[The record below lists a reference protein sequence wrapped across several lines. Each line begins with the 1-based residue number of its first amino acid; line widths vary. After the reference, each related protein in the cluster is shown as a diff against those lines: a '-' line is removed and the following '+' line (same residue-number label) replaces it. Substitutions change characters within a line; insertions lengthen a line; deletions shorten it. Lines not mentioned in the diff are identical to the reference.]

1 MNSLIRIKNLKKYIN
16 SGLIQILSFL
26 ISGVIQ
32 ILILYII
39 AKYFPPNAI
48 GLISIISIINMF
60 CLGLAESG
68 VLNYILYKKNIDK
81 YIFSSVQ
88 FLVLSISFFLFL
100 ILTLITSFLN
110 IALIYKISLIISYL
124 CFPLLSLGTIQYSIL
139 IRDYKFKKIFLIEL
153 FFRTSQL
160 ISIIILI
167 LIRTDFMLIYSISF
181 FISYIVRLII
191 IRILTFRDNYIT
203 NKIKYLNINII
214 KEFKNYYFSQLGS
227 NAINTVSSKIDEII
241 VGTYFNLTLLGSYF
255 IIKQFSIQLLSAF
268 FQLCRR
274 LLMPILRKHSEKI
287 KDIFIKQLIGIFVII
302 LLINTLT
309 FLVYNIFN
317 HFNYSIS
324 FIDIKLFSVL
334 FLIFSIKSLSANYQC
349 AYFQLIGKPF
359 KEFNWNLIQVTLTTI
374 SLFIL
379 SYYSLINDLN
389 ELIIF
394 LFLLNSI
401 LYLYSNYFFRIAINI
416 RFWLL
421 SLVIYSI
428 FSFIFINLII

>member
-181 FISYIVRLII
+181 F
-191 IRILTFRDNYIT
+191 
-203 NKIKYLNINII
+203 
-214 KEFKNYYFSQLGS
+214 
-227 NAINTVSSKIDEII
+227 
-241 VGTYFNLTLLGSYF
+241 
-255 IIKQFSIQLLSAF
+255 
-268 FQLCRR
+268 
-274 LLMPILRKHSEKI
+274 
-287 KDIFIKQLIGIFVII
+287 
-302 LLINTLT
+302 
-309 FLVYNIFN
+309 
-317 HFNYSIS
+317 
-324 FIDIKLFSVL
+324 
-334 FLIFSIKSLSANYQC
+334 
-349 AYFQLIGKPF
+349 
-359 KEFNWNLIQVTLTTI
+359 
-374 SLFIL
+374 
-379 SYYSLINDLN
+379 
-389 ELIIF
+389 
-394 LFLLNSI
+394 
-401 LYLYSNYFFRIAINI
+401 
-416 RFWLL
+416 
-421 SLVIYSI
+421 
-428 FSFIFINLII
+428 